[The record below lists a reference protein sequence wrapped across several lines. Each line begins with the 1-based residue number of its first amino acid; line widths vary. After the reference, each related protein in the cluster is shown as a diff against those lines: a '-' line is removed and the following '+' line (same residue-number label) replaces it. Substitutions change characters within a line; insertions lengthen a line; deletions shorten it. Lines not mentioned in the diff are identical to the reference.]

1 MKFSKAREKPTT
13 KPSARQR
20 FPFESLHLDPAQ
32 PAPLYRQLEEQ
43 LRQLIW
49 QGVLKAG
56 EPLPSSRSLARLLN
70 IARNTVIKAYE
81 QLAVEGFIKARPGAG
96 NRVAEGL
103 PSRAPRRTITLPSTT
118 IDLGAKLSRRTITI
132 NKASVFIGPQQQN
145 PGPLPFRA
153 HIPAFSEFP
162 EKPWTQIYNR
172 RLKHGSRFWQQAV
185 HPCGYWPLRQAI
197 ADYLV
202 LARGM
207 HVVPEQ
213 VVITAGVQQCFEL
226 LAKIFIDPDDPVI
239 FENPTYT
246 PAAKVFALAGAKTHF
261 VEVDSEGLKVAKLPT
276 KGAKLLY
283 TTPASH
289 FPLGM
294 SQSPSRRKALLAWAA
309 QSSTLILEDDYN
321 GEYRYRGRPLTT
333 LHSMAAPGQ
342 VIYMGSFSKLLF
354 PALRLGYMVV
364 PETII
369 EPIANARWLLDRHS
383 PPLEQ
388 AVLTDFI
395 NDGHLLRH
403 LRRMRS
409 LYALRQDSLLTT
421 LEQYLGGVLEV
432 AAMDGGLHLIAQL
445 RTEVNPDQFFSAA
458 RTANIEL
465 SSVAQF
471 SHRATKL
478 TQRQV
483 IFGYAP
489 YREEQMQLAAQALIQ
504 SYHKL

>member
-1 MKFSKAREKPTT
+1 M
-13 KPSARQR
+13 
-20 FPFESLHLDPAQ
+20 
-32 PAPLYRQLEEQ
+32 
-43 LRQLIW
+43 RQLIW

-56 EPLPSSRSLARLLN
+56 EPLPSTRSLSSLLN

-81 QLAVEGFIKARPGAG
+81 QLAVEGFIQARPGAG
-96 NRVAEGL
+96 YRIGKGL
-103 PSRAPRRTITLPSTT
+103 PTRAPRQTKTIPSTT
-118 IDLGAKLSRRTITI
+118 IDLSAKLSHRIATLD
-132 NKASVFIGPQQQN
+132 KAGNFIGSQRHN
-145 PGPLPFRA
+145 PPPLPFRA

-162 EKPWTQIYNR
+162 EKVWTRLYSR

-202 LARGM
+202 MARGM
-207 HVVPEQ
+207 RVVPEQ
-213 VVITAGVQQCFEL
+213 VVVSAGVQQCFEL
-226 LAKIFIDPDDPVI
+226 LAKVFIDPGDPVL
-239 FENPTYT
+239 FEEPAYT
-246 PAAKVFALAGAKTHF
+246 PAATVFAMAGAKTRF
-261 VEVDSEGLKVAKLPT
+261 VGVDAEGLKVDKLPVE
-276 KGAKLLY
+276 GAKLLY
-283 TTPASH
+283 STPASH

-294 SQSPSRRKALLAWAA
+294 SQSPSRRKVLLAWAA

-409 LYALRQDSLLTT
+409 LYALRQDSLLST
-421 LEQYLGGVLEV
+421 LEQHLGELLE
-432 AAMDGGLHLIAQL
+432 ATPLNGGLHLIAKL
-445 RTEVNPDQFFSAA
+445 HAEVNPEQFFSTA
-458 RTANIEL
+458 RAANITL

-478 TQRQV
+478 AQRQV
-483 IFGYAP
+483 IFGYAS
-489 YREEQMQLAAQALIQ
+489 YSEEQIQLAAQALMRR
-504 SYHKL
+504 YRKP